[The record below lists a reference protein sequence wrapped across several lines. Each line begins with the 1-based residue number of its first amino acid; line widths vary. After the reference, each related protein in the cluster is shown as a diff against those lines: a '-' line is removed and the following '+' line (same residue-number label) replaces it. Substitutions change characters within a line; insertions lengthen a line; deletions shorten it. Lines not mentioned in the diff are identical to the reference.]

1 VPRLFRTFKERM
13 PASTATASAPTRPH
27 SCPTGPL
34 PDRPFSRQKVSP
46 QRTRPVRSRGPS
58 PSVSP
63 QRARPT
69 GTTTPLPQTS
79 TGRTGPSWA
88 GPGWAKL
95 NWDWT
100 GLDRTGLDPNKTRP
114 GRTGPQSIQPEH
126 GKTGPG
132 RTEPNAD
139 RNHPEGSNKK
149 IRAACPSTYGPARI
163 KAPSDPIC
171 AEVLHRSDRQPG

>member
-1 VPRLFRTFKERM
+1 MDRN
-13 PASTATASAPTRPH
+13 
-27 SCPTGPL
+27 GPE
-34 PDRPFSRQKVSP
+34 
-46 QRTRPVRSRGPS
+46 
-58 PSVSP
+58 
-63 QRARPT
+63 
-69 GTTTPLPQTS
+69 
-79 TGRTGPSWA
+79 
-88 GPGWAKL
+88 
-95 NWDWT
+95 WT
-100 GLDRTGLDPNKTRP
+100 GMDRNGPEWTGIDWNGHNKTKP
-114 GRTGPQSIQPEH
+114 GRTGPQPIQPEH